1 MSGERENK
9 LVSFI
14 MNGRRTNEPEE
25 QWQETED
32 PPEQDSAT
40 TDLIAEKLDSI
51 EKTLDGLKSAAEPAG
66 TPDLGP
72 LESAVL
78 ELREKT
84 EEYARDLGAG
94 IKVLAEKEPEKQDL
108 SPYMTSR
115 EQMKTIIA
123 AVERRDAEVADK
135 AFARAMEQIAAMR
148 EDFRR
153 LCCDIRDR
161 LDVMSAE
168 EVLSSFEAYRV
179 DLENILFD
187 GGVYIGPF
195 PYEKLNTIH
204 QRIVGVVPTADPDL
218 NGKVTERLTDGYKLG
233 NRVLLKERVAVYRL
247 SEYMADAEK
256 NPGPEQEAASET
268 VSETVS
274 EGETKQEEKE

>member
-218 NGKVTERLTDGYKLG
+218 NGKVAERLTDGYKLG